1 MVKRLQFHV
10 WEDAEPVRIRRKRA
24 HEDFLDLEGARHYV
38 LDLVQITG
46 RAV

>member
-24 HEDFLDLEGARHYV
+24 HGDLLDLEGARQYV
-38 LDLVQITG
+38 LNPVQITR